1 MPIDGFF
8 VHHLVNELS
17 PTVNNSLITK
27 IYQPSKSELVFQI
40 RNNYQN
46 HQLYFNVDFDYPR
59 VYLSGKKYVN
69 PNLPFNFCMLLRKYL
84 ERGIIE
90 KIEQVENDR
99 VICLTINSYNEM
111 EDSTSFKLIFELTG
125 RNSNLVLVNSDDIII
140 DSIRK
145 YPPSDTNSRY
155 IIPKAKYLYPES
167 KQINPF
173 NASSDTY
180 FNELEGCGKDLKNE
194 FIYVNEFK
202 SVILRETTPIIYKDK
217 KDFFYCIKLH
227 HKDNEFTTYKS
238 LSEMLDV
245 YFTKVEIQINEEANK
260 LYKSVKREIDK
271 RVKKLK
277 KFVDELT
284 SAKEKLQSKDYGV
297 LLQSYLYLIKKGD
310 KSITVNNF
318 LDDNK
323 EVTITL
329 DETLDP
335 VENLKQF
342 FKQTK
347 KAENACNQIVK
358 QIQITK
364 EEIEY
369 LEDIFYQIKFLNIKE
384 VEEVKNEL
392 INNKILFEKQKKNSN
407 KKVKI
412 QLASYNIENVEILI
426 GKNNIQNNYLTNKFA
441 RPNDYWFH
449 VKDMPGSHVI
459 VRTTELNETIIRF
472 AANLAACFSKG
483 SISSSVPVDYTQVKF
498 LKKIPGVKGYKVTYT
513 NNKTIYID
521 PDINTINNYKAIYK

>member
-1 MPIDGFF
+1 MPIDGYF
-8 VHHLVNELS
+8 VHHLVKELK
-17 PTVNNSLITK
+17 PIVNNSIISK
-27 IYQPSKSELVFQI
+27 IYQPSKNELVFQI
-40 RNNYQN
+40 RSNYQN

-59 VYLSGKKYVN
+59 VYISGKKYVN

-84 ERGIIE
+84 ERGLIE
-90 KIEQVENDR
+90 KIEQIENDR
-99 VICLTINSYNEM
+99 IICLTINSYNEM
-111 EDSTSFKLIFELTG
+111 EDHTTFKLIFELTG
-125 RNSNLVLVNSDDIII
+125 RNANLILVNSDGIIV

-167 KQINPF
+167 NQINPF
-173 NASSDTY
+173 FAPSDTY
-180 FNELEGCGKDLKNE
+180 FNDLQGCAKDIKNE
-194 FIYVNEFK
+194 FNYHNDFI
-202 SVILRETTPIIYKDK
+202 SVINKPTTPIIYKDK
-217 KDFFYCIKLH
+217 KDFFYCIKLD
-227 HKDNEFTTYKS
+227 HKNSEFTIYNS
-238 LSEMLDV
+238 ISEMLDV
-245 YFTKVEIQINEEANK
+245 YFTKVEVQINEEANK

-271 RVKKLK
+271 RNKKLK

-284 SAKEKLQSKDYGV
+284 AANEKLQNKDFGV

-323 EVTITL
+323 EVTIVL

-335 VENLKQF
+335 VENLKLF

-347 KAENACNQIVK
+347 KAESACVQILK
-358 QIQITK
+358 QIDITK

-392 INNKILFEKQKKNSN
+392 INNKIIFEKQKKNNN
-407 KKVKI
+407 KKQKI
-412 QLASYNIENVEILI
+412 QLATYIVDNTEILI

-459 VRTTELNETIIRF
+459 VRSTELNETIIRF

-483 SISSSVPVDYTQVKF
+483 TISSSVPVDYTQVRY

-521 PDINTINNYKAIYK
+521 PDMNKVSNHKSIYK